1 MSKPL
6 EYPHRFGRHLPV
18 WPLNETEAECWFAA
32 HPAGSIELESVTIL
46 GRRFTVQEARQWL
59 GHDECIRLEV
69 VAFEWWH
76 DVGQAEA
83 EADAADQLADYRLED
98 ARA

>member
-6 EYPHRFGRHLPV
+6 EYPHRFGRHLPI

-32 HPAGSIELESVTIL
+32 RPAGSIELESVTIL

-83 EADAADQLADYRLED
+83 EADAADQDADYRLED